1 MMNNRKS
8 EPASSRRDII
18 EGSIITVLV
27 LGLLAAIAIMIYQ
40 RSTATGSFRDVYKGK
55 IVDKRTSVFETNEG
69 SRFKNEL
76 IVEEAGGHQ
85 FSVGVTREIYDRAK
99 PGMLIQRTAAK
110 GVELLAN
117 PESNRSGE

>member
-1 MMNNRKS
+1 MDKHKS
-8 EPASSRRDII
+8 RPPLSRRDII
-18 EGSIITVLV
+18 EASITIILV
-27 LGLLAAIAIMIYQ
+27 IGFLAAIAIMIFQ
-40 RSTATGSFRDVYKGK
+40 RSTATGPFREAYKGK
-55 IVDKRTSVFETNEG
+55 IVDKRTSVFETNQG

-110 GVELLAN
+110 GIELLAN